1 MPPLNRKQMGC
12 STSWFRAAVVCAR
25 HVEICSS
32 LIFSFGDVRKSTWC
46 LSCMRVCARVITLC
60 FTSLLLCEQLRTL
73 QNNAEF
79 IHSYPTGFKFLEKRR
94 LSGNKKDYLLL
105 LLLEI
110 LLLSSAQRFSSNSC
124 YLEFPKSKKR
134 WMFLLQ
140 GY

>member
-1 MPPLNRKQMGC
+1 MPLLNRKQMGC
-12 STSWFRAAVVCAR
+12 SASWLHAAVVCAC

-32 LIFSFGDVRKSTWC
+32 LIFSFGGVRKSNWC
-46 LSCMRVCARVITLC
+46 LSCMCVCARVITLC
-60 FTSLLLCEQLRTL
+60 FTSLLLCEQLRTR
-73 QNNAEF
+73 QNNTEF
-79 IHSYPTGFKFLEKRR
+79 IHSYPTGFEILEKRR

-110 LLLSSAQRFSSNSC
+110 LLLSSAQCFSSNSY